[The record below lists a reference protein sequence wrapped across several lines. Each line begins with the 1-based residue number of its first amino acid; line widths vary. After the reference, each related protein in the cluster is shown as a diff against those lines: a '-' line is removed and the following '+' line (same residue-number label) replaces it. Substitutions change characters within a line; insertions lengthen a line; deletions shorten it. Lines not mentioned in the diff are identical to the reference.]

1 MDDREML
8 IRVEQQMID
17 AAKNQATIM
26 SDLKEIF
33 NRIES
38 ESKISAQLKGD
49 LKAYIDISTLR
60 IADMDHRM
68 ADVSQILKELQVE
81 FKKKKDERNT
91 FQSEING
98 SLKTFKWI
106 FSILG
111 AIAVFLNIVL
121 VIMPKLVH

>member
-1 MDDREML
+1 ML

-68 ADVSQILKELQVE
+68 ADVSQTLKELQVE
-81 FKKKKDERNT
+81 FKKEKDERNT

>member
-17 AAKNQATIM
+17 ASKNQTIIL

-49 LKAYIDISTLR
+49 LKAYIEISTLR
-60 IADMDHRM
+60 IVDMDHRM
-68 ADVSQILKELQVE
+68 AEVSQTLKDQQADL
-81 FKKKKDERNT
+81 KKEKEERNT

-111 AIAVFLNIVL
+111 ALAVVLNIVL
-121 VIMPKLVH
+121 VIIPQMVH

>member
-60 IADMDHRM
+60 ITDMDHRM
-68 ADVSQILKELQVE
+68 TDVSQTLKELQVE
-81 FKKKKDERNT
+81 FKKEKDERNT

-111 AIAVFLNIVL
+111 AIAVILNIVL